1 MPTQQKPGFGYA
13 VIPNAVSIV
22 QDEIR
27 LADVDPPAMPI
38 TSGAN
43 DKNPQRDAIPRLP
56 SNLRPNTNL
65 RAINSQK
72 RRGVFAGR

>member
-1 MPTQQKPGFGYA
+1 MLTQQKPGFGYA

-43 DKNPQRDAIPRLP
+43 DKMRNVTPFLACPQI
-56 SNLRPNTNL
+56 
-65 RAINSQK
+65 
-72 RRGVFAGR
+72 